1 LQQRLLQQPVHH
13 RRDAQQPLASVRI
26 GYLYPPHGTRRP
38 APRQQFRPDLFTV
51 ASKVGFELFGGHAVD
66 ARRAAVAF
74 DRLQRAPQILFGRH
88 LFHQIFVH
96 CFLSRV
102 SLHSALGTA
111 GRCPPRFHRFC
122 LDLLP
127 CLVAPTGEDLSA
139 RDSGPSWAG

>member
-1 LQQRLLQQPVHH
+1 MPNNRL
-13 RRDAQQPLASVRI
+13 
-26 GYLYPPHGTRRP
+26 PPFGLGISTRRTGLGRP
-38 APRQQFRPDLFTV
+38 ASRQQFRPNLPAVTREV
-51 ASKVGFELFGGHAVD
+51 RFELFGGHAVD
-66 ARRAAVAF
+66 ARRAALAF

-102 SLHSALGTA
+102 SLHSAFGTA
-111 GRCPPRFHRFC
+111 GRGPPRFHRFC
-122 LDLLP
+122 LGLLP